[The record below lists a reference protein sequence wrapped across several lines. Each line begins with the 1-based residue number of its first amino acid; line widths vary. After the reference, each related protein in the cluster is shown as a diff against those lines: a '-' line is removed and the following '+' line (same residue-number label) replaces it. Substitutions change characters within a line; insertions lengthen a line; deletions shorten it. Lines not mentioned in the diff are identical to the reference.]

1 MNIVN
6 ESMNRPYGCMASAL
20 ALVLPPIISIAV
32 TLCLERIIGTL
43 LSVVIFPVV
52 YILSLFITILGMT
65 YLTRNFE
72 NKGKPDPDGTL
83 EDRVRHLEKLV
94 DKLVLENDLLKKAVQ
109 WDLLTVPK
117 KN

>member
-6 ESMNRPYGCMASAL
+6 ESMNRPYGYMASAL

-65 YLTRNFE
+65 YLTRSFE
-72 NKGKPDPDGTL
+72 NKGKPVTDGTL

-94 DKLVLENDLLKKAVQ
+94 DKLALENDLLKKAVQ
-109 WDLLTVPK
+109 RDLLIVPK

>member
-43 LSVVIFPVV
+43 LSIVIFPVV
-52 YILSLFITILGMT
+52 YILSLFITIFGMT

-72 NKGKPDPDGTL
+72 NTGKPDKDGTL
-83 EDRVRHLEKLV
+83 EDRVRHLEQLV
-94 DKLVLENDLLKKAVQ
+94 DKLALENDLLKKAVQ
-109 WDLLTVPK
+109 RDLLTLPK